1 LRGAVAAL
9 FASLRAGFRTR
20 AALQLEVLALRHQLA
35 VHQRRGADF
44 ATTGLVSLRK
54 LRQSRLDNS
63 RDALMAELI
72 AVHLLVVDDF
82 PLEPMTREENRDVY
96 QLFVERTGRASSVV
110 TSNRDTA
117 EWLATFDGTLLAQ
130 SAIDRFQNA
139 AYDLVIEGESYRSR
153 LKPTIDKAGPPPERP
168 VEKKPVH
175 PRQKRQ
181 RWGPRRERRGVRSRD
196 RSLASHPGPM
206 SLASDNPLWAAAEV
220 CRRRPGRKPGPCCS
234 PRRCSGTQ
242 RS

>member
-1 LRGAVAAL
+1 MPARGCGFNVLFHRADAL
-9 FASLRAGFRTR
+9 
-20 AALQLEVLALRHQLA
+20 
-35 VHQRRGADF
+35 
-44 ATTGLVSLRK
+44 LRK

-72 AVHLLVVDDF
+72 AIDLLVIDDF
-82 PLEPMTREENRDVY
+82 ALEPMTREESRDVY
-96 QLFVERTGRASSVV
+96 QLFVERTGRAATVV

-117 EWLATFDGTLLAQ
+117 EWLTTFDDTMLAQ

-181 RWGPRRERRGVRSRD
+181 R
-196 RSLASHPGPM
+196 
-206 SLASDNPLWAAAEV
+206 
-220 CRRRPGRKPGPCCS
+220 
-234 PRRCSGTQ
+234 
-242 RS
+242 